1 MVQES
6 RHRASIVCVAN
17 GELLCVRMR
26 DPVTKIARLFVP
38 GGGIEADET
47 PISAAEREA
56 LEETGYAVHADPASE
71 QVARYPFTWGRH
83 ADVDITTHFFR
94 ARLCVDKHAPQ
105 PVDEPDF
112 NEGVVWLSLRDLDA
126 ELGFNAVIHAA
137 VRAVALR

>member
-83 ADVDITTHFFR
+83 ADVDITTHFSVLGSAWTSTPRSRWTSPTSMR
-94 ARLCVDKHAPQ
+94 AWC
-105 PVDEPDF
+105 
-112 NEGVVWLSLRDLDA
+112 G
-126 ELGFNAVIHAA
+126 
-137 VRAVALR
+137 